1 METKKRTV
9 YLEVMRIIAS
19 LAVVFMHT
27 GGDGYTLFA
36 QYSPD
41 RIKYWIYL
49 FMSVFC
55 KFPIPVF
62 FAISGIL
69 LLPKKESIKEI
80 WKKRISRM
88 FLVLILFSFASYMWD
103 VFEKKGTFSLKEF
116 FRSVY
121 SSQWNYAYWYLY
133 AYLGFLICLPFLRA
147 LVQRLEKKEYFYL
160 LGIVSVVTGILPIVE
175 FFISPQLTWNRN
187 LQVEWL
193 ATDIFVY
200 PLIGYFLQY
209 KLKDYPEKKAL
220 IQVWGLNIVGII
232 ASVIMTHYGLVNNR
246 LENNQYFFECF
257 SLINCCAVF
266 LSVKYIMT
274 QCKIPKMIEK
284 LCMFLGKYTFGIYL
298 IHPLL
303 RWQMLDSINFC
314 RFFVV
319 KCGIDYMP
327 AGILYALIIW
337 GMSLLIV
344 MILKSIPG
352 TKKML

>member
-1 METKKRTV
+1 MKEKKRTV
-9 YLEVMRIIAS
+9 YLEAMRIIAS

-49 FMSVFC
+49 FLAVFA
-55 KFPIPVF
+55 KFPIPIF
-62 FAISGIL
+62 FAISGML

-80 WKKRISRM
+80 WRKRISKT
-88 FLVLILFSFASYMWD
+88 LVVLLLFSFVSYIWD
-103 VFEKKGTFSLKEF
+103 VIEGKITFSLLEF
-116 FRSVY
+116 IRSIY

-147 LVQRLEKKEYFYL
+147 LVQKLEKKDYFYL
-160 LGIVSVVTGILPIVE
+160 LGIASVVTGVLPMVE

-187 LQVEWL
+187 LQIEWL
-193 ATDIFVY
+193 STDIFVY

-209 KLKDYPEKKAL
+209 KLDNYPEKKAL
-220 IQVWGLNIVGII
+220 IQVWLVNIVGIT
-232 ASVIMTHYGLVNNR
+232 ASVMMTYYGLTKGG
-246 LENNQYFFECF
+246 LGNNQYFFECF
-257 SLINCCAVF
+257 SLINSCAIF

-274 QCKIPKMIEK
+274 RWKIPTVFEK
-284 LCMFLGKYTFGIYL
+284 VCVVLGSYTFGIYL

-303 RWQMLDSINFC
+303 MWQMLNHINFC
-314 RFFVV
+314 RIFVV
-319 KCGIDYMP
+319 KCNIDYMP

-337 GMSLLIV
+337 TMSLIITV
-344 MILKSIPG
+344 IWKCIPG
-352 TKKML
+352 IKKLI